1 MNKKHIIASWPSP
14 ELLLDTLPLSNRAVS
29 LLAKSDL
36 FFVSSSNAEKTMG
49 TNYRGGPPGFTR
61 LIANDVL
68 KVILVYPEYSG
79 NRFYQ
84 TLGNLYTTPR
94 AGFVFPDSET
104 GDVLYITGDTE
115 ILIGK
120 EAAGVL
126 PHSNLA
132 VMIHVFAARF
142 VQRGLP
148 FRGEAGEPSPYN
160 PPIRY
165 LASEQKLLRTVEN
178 SNSAS
183 TAKLLQKDL
192 LAPSIA
198 RFRFSIN
205 DYAATTVPWEAG
217 QHVALSLADELS
229 LGYSHMRDSDP
240 RSLNDDYTRSFTI
253 SSQPGDLPR
262 EQFEITIRDVGVVT
276 GFMFRQNVRA
286 GLEVGVVG
294 FGGDFV
300 IEQPQDGDTGDRRS
314 VAFVAGGIGITPLLG
329 QVGRLDLTWLH
340 LFWTINLRDIG
351 LVSDAF
357 ERHPRLPS
365 STSLFVS
372 GEVGTERV
380 GPLMEKVEASGA
392 RILKRRLRGD
402 DLLEWERKEGSTKRW
417 YICTVTGLR
426 KSLLE
431 WLGEREV
438 LWEDF
443 GY

>member
-1 MNKKHIIASWPSP
+1 M
-14 ELLLDTLPLSNRAVS
+14 S

-36 FFVSSSNAEKTMG
+36 FFVSSSNAEKTIG

-61 LIANDVL
+61 VVANDAS
-68 KVILVYPEYSG
+68 KVTLVYPEYSG

-94 AGFVFPDSET
+94 AGFVFPDFET
-104 GDVLYITGDTE
+104 GDVLYITGDAE

-120 EAAGVL
+120 EAARVL

-165 LASEQKLLRTVEN
+165 LASEQKFLRTAE
-178 SNSAS
+178 SSSSAT

-192 LAPSIA
+192 LTPTIA

-205 DYAATTVPWEAG
+205 DYIATTDPWQAG
-217 QHVALSLADELS
+217 QHVALSLADELD

-253 SSQPGDLPR
+253 SSQPEDLPR

-294 FGGDFV
+294 FGGDFG
-300 IEQPQDGDTGDRRS
+300 IEQPQDGDTGEKGG

-329 QVGRLDLTWLH
+329 QMGRLDLTRLH
-340 LFWTINLRDIG
+340 LFWTINVRDIG

-357 ERHPRLPS
+357 QRHPHLPS
-365 STSLFVS
+365 STNLFVS
-372 GEVGTERV
+372 GEVGTEGV
-380 GPLMEKVEASGA
+380 DPAMEKVEASGA
-392 RILKRRLRGD
+392 KILRRRLRGD
-402 DLLEWERKEGSTKRW
+402 DLLEWEREGSAKRW
-417 YICTVTGLR
+417 YICTGTGLR